1 MLADKELE
9 PYLTHSLRIDPM
21 GIKAARIMDAAL
33 AAVDPYPAVLKDLN
47 NLLPEKDL
55 SKFKRIFLVGAG
67 KAGYPMAEAAYRYL
81 GDRISA
87 GIVIVKDGYANSPQL
102 SNRIRIIEAS
112 HPIPDQRGVDAADEI
127 INLLK
132 ETQPGDLV
140 ICVISGGGSA
150 LLVSPVPGV
159 SLGEIQGLT
168 DLLLASGATINEIN
182 TLRKHLDQLKG
193 GQLASSAAPADVYSL
208 ILSDV
213 VGDHL
218 EVIASGPTTPDPST
232 YQDALDIL
240 AKYNLLD
247 LISGSI
253 KQHLTDGQQGKIDE
267 TPKSGEKLFSKTHNN
282 IIASNHTA
290 ARAAVTQAERE
301 GLNPL
306 CLTNYLQGEAQ
317 HAGQFLGTILRQL
330 ANFDQPIPRPACIIA
345 GGETT
350 VTVRGHGLGGRN
362 QELALGAVGELEG
375 LQQVFLI
382 TLATDGGDG
391 PSDAAGAVV
400 TGNTLSRARSL
411 NLDPQ
416 AYLDNNDAYNFF
428 LPLDDLIRIG
438 PTQTNVNDL
447 TFLFAF

>member
-1 MLADKELE
+1 
-9 PYLTHSLRIDPM
+9 
-21 GIKAARIMDAAL
+21 
-33 AAVDPYPAVLKDLN
+33 
-47 NLLPEKDL
+47 
-55 SKFKRIFLVGAG
+55 
-67 KAGYPMAEAAYRYL
+67 MAEAAYRYL

-87 GIVIVKDGYANSPQL
+87 GIVIIKDGYANSSQL
-102 SNRIRIIEAS
+102 SNKIRIIEAS

-168 DLLLASGATINEIN
+168 ELLLASGATINEIN

-247 LISGSI
+247 LI
-253 KQHLTDGQQGKIDE
+253 
-267 TPKSGEKLFSKTHNN
+267 
-282 IIASNHTA
+282 
-290 ARAAVTQAERE
+290 
-301 GLNPL
+301 
-306 CLTNYLQGEAQ
+306 
-317 HAGQFLGTILRQL
+317 
-330 ANFDQPIPRPACIIA
+330 
-345 GGETT
+345 
-350 VTVRGHGLGGRN
+350 
-362 QELALGAVGELEG
+362 
-375 LQQVFLI
+375 
-382 TLATDGGDG
+382 
-391 PSDAAGAVV
+391 
-400 TGNTLSRARSL
+400 
-411 NLDPQ
+411 
-416 AYLDNNDAYNFF
+416 
-428 LPLDDLIRIG
+428 
-438 PTQTNVNDL
+438 
-447 TFLFAF
+447 

>member
-1 MLADKELE
+1 MLDESELK
-9 PYLTHSLRIDPM
+9 PYLTHSLRTDPM
-21 GIKAARIMDAAL
+21 GIKIARIMDAAL
-33 AAVDPYPAVLKDLN
+33 TAVDPYPAVMKGLN
-47 NLLPEKDL
+47 NLLPEEYL
-55 SKFKRIFLVGAG
+55 SKFNRIFLVGAG
-67 KAGYPMAEAAYRYL
+67 KAGYPMAEAAYSYL

-87 GIVIVKDGYANSPQL
+87 GIVIVKDGYANKPRL
-102 SNRIRIIEAS
+102 SNKIRIIEAS

-127 INLLK
+127 IRLLK
-132 ETQPGDLV
+132 DTQPGDLV

-168 DLLLASGATINEIN
+168 EYLLASGATINEIN

-193 GQLASSAAPADVYSL
+193 GRLANRAAPAEVFSL

-240 AKYNLLD
+240 DNYNLLELTPD
-247 LISGSI
+247 AIQ
-253 KQHLTDGQQGKIDE
+253 QHLVKGQQGKIKE
-267 TPKSGEKLFSKTHNN
+267 TPKSGELFFSKTHNH
-282 IIASNHTA
+282 IVASNRTA
-290 ARAAVTQAERE
+290 ALAALSQAETE
-301 GLNPL
+301 GFKHL
-306 CLTNYLQGEAQ
+306 CLTNYLQGEAR

-330 ANFDQPIPRPACIIA
+330 ANFNQPIPRPGCIIA

-350 VTVRGHGLGGRN
+350 VTIKGDGIGGRN
-362 QELALGAVGELEG
+362 QELALGSVGELDG
-375 LQQVFLI
+375 LEKVFLI

-391 PSDAAGAVV
+391 PSNAAGAVV
-400 TGNTLSRARSL
+400 TGNTLSRAKSL
-411 NLDPQ
+411 NLDPL
-416 AYLDNNDAYNFF
+416 AFLENNDAYNFF

-438 PTQTNVNDL
+438 PTRTNVNDL